1 MRFVDSNIPIYAAS
15 LVLGEREKQR
25 IAARLLTAPNLAMSV
40 QVLSEFYAQATSRR
54 RRRPLSHER
63 AAQIIERLQSLHH
76 IEPLTSET
84 VDKALDYRA
93 RYQVSYWDGLILA
106 AASISGCEAVYSEDL
121 NHGQVYDGME
131 MINPFLQY

>member
-15 LVLGEREKQR
+15 LVLEDREKQR
-25 IAARLLTAPNLAMSV
+25 SAAQLLTAPNLAMSV
-40 QVLSEFYAQATSRR
+40 QVLSEFYAQATSGRR
-54 RRRPLSHER
+54 QRSLSHEW
-63 AAQIIERLQSLHH
+63 ATEIIKRLQRLHH
-76 IEPLTSET
+76 IEPLTGET

-106 AASISGCEAVYSEDL
+106 AASISGCDAVYSEDM